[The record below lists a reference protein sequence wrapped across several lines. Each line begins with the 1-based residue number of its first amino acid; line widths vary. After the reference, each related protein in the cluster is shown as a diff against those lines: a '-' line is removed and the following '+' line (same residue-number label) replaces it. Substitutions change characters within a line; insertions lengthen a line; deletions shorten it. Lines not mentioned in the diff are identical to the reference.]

1 MPLRVWPLV
10 GSHAAGMA
18 PKPYTYG
25 QLIALGGLLETGRR
39 VVKGGAR
46 EGGNSRMR
54 RGGVR
59 GNGGTPVCISLHM

>member
-18 PKPYTYG
+18 PKPCTYG
-25 QLIALGGLLETGRR
+25 QLIALGGLLETGRK

-46 EGGNSRMR
+46 ERGKSHMR
-54 RGGVR
+54 RGRVR
-59 GNGGTPVCISLHM
+59 GNEGTTVHISLHM